1 MGYLDKAG
9 LSRAFTKLKAL
20 IDKKVDTHTW
30 NAVSQGGTW
39 SRICHVNCQSNVIGS
54 SFFLNV
60 RGTRSSVVFNTTF
73 IVTASHSQQANIIQL
88 QSTTYSPF
96 KIRTL
101 SDANGNC
108 YIEIYDDA
116 AGIASGTSQTL
127 ACTIIPITT
136 GTVTKYT
143 SFTSGATVPSGYAVA
158 KTMTVTAENAIV
170 ADSFIGNLSGANA
183 WVTTVHGSLDGNA
196 STATRATKLAAT
208 AKGSATQPVYIN
220 SDGVP
225 TATTYTLGKSVPST
239 AVFTDTTYSA
249 ATTSA
254 SGLMSATDKAKL
266 NGIAEGANNYTLPN
280 ATGTTK
286 GGVTIG
292 SNITVSSGTISLTK
306 ANVTNA
312 LGYTPPTTNTTYG
325 TGSTSSSGLTKLY
338 TSTGTNTDGTM
349 TQSAITTALS
359 GKASSSHTH
368 NYAGSSSA
376 GGNATWANGATY
388 ANYSY
393 NDKPITTG
401 GSGTAYTA
409 SVSGLTLVAGA
420 SFVMVPH
427 VVSASTAPTLNVN
440 SLGAKTIRMRLSSSP
455 GTTVSLPSAAWLT
468 ANKPVR
474 MMYDGTYWLI
484 DDFVRP
490 DASALY
496 GTVAGYGTSTPSTS
510 TNKSIYALRDSS
522 GNVTAVYINI

>member
-1 MGYLDKAG
+1 MSYLDKDG
-9 LSRAFTKLKAL
+9 LSHAFTKLKAL

-108 YIEIYDDA
+108 YIEIYDDVE
-116 AGIASGTSQTL
+116 GIASGTSQTL

-170 ADSFIGNLSGANA
+170 ADSFIGNLSGTNA

-225 TATTYTLGKSVPST
+225 TATTYTLGKSVPAD
-239 AVFTDTTYSA
+239 AVFTDTNTWQANTVSQDGYVTAPTTSNANKVWKTDANGVPGWRTDANDNTWRGVQDNLTSTATDQSLSA
-249 ATTSA
+249 AQGKILNDKFASYVPASRTVNGKTLSA
-254 SGLMSATDKAKL
+254 
-266 NGIAEGANNYTLPN
+266 N
-280 ATGTTK
+280 
-286 GGVTIG
+286 
-292 SNITVSSGTISLTK
+292 ISL
-306 ANVTNA
+306 
-312 LGYTPPTTNTTYG
+312 
-325 TGSTSSSGLTKLY
+325 
-338 TSTGTNTDGTM
+338 
-349 TQSAITTALS
+349 SADDVGA
-359 GKASSSHTH
+359 AASSHTH
-368 NYAGSSSA
+368 NYAASSSA
-376 GGNATWANGATY
+376 GGNANWANGATY

-393 NDKPITTG
+393 NDKPITTA
-401 GSGTAYTA
+401 GTGAAYTA
-409 SVSGLTLVAGA
+409 SVSDLTLVVGA

-427 VVSASTAPTLNVN
+427 TVSTTTAPTLDVN
-440 SLGAKTIRMRLSSSP
+440 SLGAKNIRMRISSS
-455 GTTVSLPSAAWLT
+455 TSATVALPSAAFL
-468 ANKPVR
+468 AASKPVR
-474 MMYDGTYWLI
+474 MVYDGTYWVV
-484 DDFVRP
+484 DDIVMP
-490 DASALY
+490 DANNTY
-496 GTVAGYGTSTPSTS
+496 GTLISRGTSAPTSSTAGY
-510 TNKSIYALRDSS
+510 IYIQ
-522 GNVTAVYINI
+522 TT